1 MRSSLGGWD
10 LAACLKRLTA
20 NAVVA
25 IVLGSIPASSDTMES
40 EGRQMKQCWVSY
52 IKIQKNP
59 PVNKKSKKSLFYNKE
74 IGGAGFFMDCPF
86 KLFNLVGDA
95 VEADGLAGRC

>member
-1 MRSSLGGWD
+1 
-10 LAACLKRLTA
+10 
-20 NAVVA
+20 
-25 IVLGSIPASSDTMES
+25 
-40 EGRQMKQCWVSY
+40 
-52 IKIQKNP
+52 
-59 PVNKKSKKSLFYNKE
+59 LFYNKE